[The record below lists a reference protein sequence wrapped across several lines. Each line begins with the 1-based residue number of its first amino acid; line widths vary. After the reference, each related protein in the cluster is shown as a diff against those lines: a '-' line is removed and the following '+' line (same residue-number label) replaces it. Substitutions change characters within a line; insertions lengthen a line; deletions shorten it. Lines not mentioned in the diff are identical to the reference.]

1 MADKDYRIVP
11 KPDPT
16 PIFDAWKQCPTC
28 MSDETELLVEYKDT
42 VRSTHPDYPE
52 LRVIKEGSQVIIVSF
67 LCRACELQSESR
79 ICSLDHVTEVTDVE

>member
-1 MADKDYRIVP
+1 M
-11 KPDPT
+11 
-16 PIFDAWKQCPTC
+16 
-28 MSDETELLVEYKDT
+28 LVEYKDT

-67 LCRACELQSESR
+67 LCRDCKLESEKR